1 MNGKLAASVLAIFC
15 LFGMTFA
22 GFGMEK
28 GMEGEREELPLEV
41 RADFMQAMHEGD
53 YEAAMEL
60 HEEYGLGGKK
70 LEHATPE
77 MFEIKGDIF
86 AAQISGNWLE
96 AVTLQDKLM
105 ELVRGTVQAHFQEK
119 NEECRAFMENKEVQE
134 LMKEAHE
141 AMEAGDVEKGK
152 EIREQLNEIVP
163 EGCAPPMHGRMPGM
177 GMHKGKMGMQMQPPV
192 VE

>member
-53 YEAAMEL
+53 YDAAMEL

-70 LEHATPE
+70 MEHATPE
-77 MFEIKGDIF
+77 MFELRGEIFSAQVAGD
-86 AAQISGNWLE
+86 WLG
-96 AVTLQDKLM
+96 AVTLQDTLM
-105 ELVRGTVQAHFQEK
+105 ELVRETVQAHFQER
-119 NEECRAFMENKEVQE
+119 NEECKAFMENEEVQE

-141 AMEAGDVEKGK
+141 AMEAGDTEKAK
-152 EIREQLNEIVP
+152 EIREELKEILP
-163 EGCAPPMHGRMPGM
+163 EECAKPGKR
-177 GMHKGKMGMQMQPPV
+177 MHKRERGMQMQPPV

>member
-1 MNGKLAASVLAIFC
+1 MNGKLAVSVLAIFC
-15 LFGMTFA
+15 LFGMSFA

-28 GMEGEREELPLEV
+28 GMDGEREELPLEV

-53 YEAAMEL
+53 YDAAMEL

-70 LEHATPE
+70 MEHATPE
-77 MFEIKGDIF
+77 MFEIKGEIF
-86 AAQISGNWLE
+86 AAQVAGDWLG

-105 ELVRGTVQAHFQEK
+105 EIVRGTVQAHFQER
-119 NEECRAFMENKEVQE
+119 NEECKAFMENEEVQD

-141 AMEAGDVEKGK
+141 AMEAGDMEKAK
-152 EIREQLNEIVP
+152 EIREQLKEIVP
-163 EGCAPPMHGRMPGM
+163 EECAKPGM
-177 GMHKGKMGMQMQPPV
+177 RMHKRERGMQVPV